1 MATVTYSIF
10 SKGWTSFWSYSPDWM
25 IGLNS
30 SFYSFSG
37 GDLYKHNDSTVPRNN
52 FYGAQY
58 KSTITTV
65 FNDDPMQQKMF
76 KTLSQ
81 DSNKPWKAI
90 IDTDI
95 NTAEMDSRYFNQKE
109 DEWFAFIRRVD
120 NTIDLKA
127 VSTQGIGNATSVNS
141 TDPDAVVVT
150 FAFNINNP
158 ISIGDSIY
166 KMGIVDPTAD
176 PVIAD
181 GTLTSIGVVTAMT
194 ATTLTIDANPG
205 TIPLIS
211 DFLVGV
217 KNSQVESYGSRGF
230 FMSVKLENEDTTQVE
245 MFSIGSSIFKSFP

>member
-1 MATVTYSIF
+1 MATITYSIF

-25 IGLNS
+25 LGLNS

-37 GDLYKHNDSTVPRNN
+37 GDLYKHNDSTVNRNN
-52 FYGAQY
+52 FYGVQY

-65 FNDDPMQQKMF
+65 FNDNPMQQKMF

-109 DEWFAFIRRVD
+109 DEWFAFIRRID

-127 VSTQGIGNATSVNS
+127 VSTQGIGNATSIDS
-141 TDPDAVVVT
+141 SIPSAVVVT

-158 ISIGDSIY
+158 ISIGDKLY
-166 KMGIVDPTAD
+166 KMGVTGTNPPIS
-176 PVIAD
+176 D
-181 GTLTSIGVVTAMT
+181 GTMTLIGSVTDMTS
-194 ATTLTIDANPG
+194 TTLTIDTTTG
-205 TIPLIS
+205 VVPLIS
-211 DFLVGV
+211 DFLIAV

>member
-1 MATVTYSIF
+1 MATITYSIF

-25 IGLNS
+25 LGLNS

-37 GDLYKHNDSTVPRNN
+37 GDLYKHNDSTVNRNN
-52 FYGAQY
+52 FYGVQY

-65 FNDDPMQQKMF
+65 FNDNPMQQKMF

-109 DEWFAFIRRVD
+109 DEWFAFIRRID

-127 VSTQGIGNATSVNS
+127 VSTQGIGNATSIDS
-141 TDPDAVVVT
+141 SIPSAVVVT

-158 ISIGDSIY
+158 ISIGDNIY

-181 GTLTSIGVVTAMT
+181 GTMTLIGSVTGMTPTTLEIDTTIGVV
-194 ATTLTIDANPG
+194 
-205 TIPLIS
+205 PLIS

-217 KNSQVESYGSRGF
+217 KNSQVEAYGSRGF
-230 FMSVKLENEDTTQVE
+230 FMAVKLENEDTTQGE
-245 MFSIGSSIFKSFP
+245 MFSIGSSIFKSVR

>member
-1 MATVTYSIF
+1 MATITYSIF

-25 IGLNS
+25 LGLNS

-37 GDLYKHNDSTVPRNN
+37 GDLYKHNDSTVNRNN
-52 FYGAQY
+52 FYGVQY

-65 FNDDPMQQKMF
+65 FNDNPMQQKMF

-95 NTAEMDSRYFNQKE
+95 NTAEMDASYFNQKE
-109 DEWFAFIRRVD
+109 DEWFAYIRRVD

-127 VSTQGIGNATSVNS
+127 VSTQGIGNATSIDS
-141 TDPDAVVVT
+141 SIPSAVVVT

-158 ISIGDSIY
+158 ISIGDKLY
-166 KMGIVDPTAD
+166 KMGVTGTNPPIS
-176 PVIAD
+176 D
-181 GTLTSIGVVTAMT
+181 GTMTLIGSVTDMTS
-194 ATTLTIDANPG
+194 TTLTIDTTTG
-205 TIPLIS
+205 VVPLIS
-211 DFLVGV
+211 DFLIAV

>member
-1 MATVTYSIF
+1 MATITYSIF

-52 FYGAQY
+52 FYGTQH

-95 NTAEMDSRYFNQKE
+95 NTAEMDASYFNQKE
-109 DEWFAFIRRVD
+109 DEWFAYIRRVD

-127 VSTQGIGNATSVNS
+127 VSTQGIGNATIPS
-141 TDPDAVVVT
+141 AVVVT

-158 ISIGDSIY
+158 ISIGDNIY

-181 GTLTSIGVVTAMT
+181 GTMTLIGSVTGMTS
-194 ATTLTIDANPG
+194 TTLTIDADPG

-245 MFSIGSSIFKSFP
+245 MFSIGSSVFKSFP

>member
-1 MATVTYSIF
+1 M
-10 SKGWTSFWSYSPDWM
+10 
-25 IGLNS
+25 
-30 SFYSFSG
+30 
-37 GDLYKHNDSTVPRNN
+37 
-52 FYGAQY
+52 
-58 KSTITTV
+58 

-95 NTAEMDSRYFNQKE
+95 NTAEIAASYFNQKE
-109 DEWFAFIRRVD
+109 DEWFAYIRRVD

-127 VSTQGIGNATSVNS
+127 VSTQGIGNATSVNG

-166 KMGIVDPTAD
+166 KMGIVDPAAD

>member
-1 MATVTYSIF
+1 VVAY
-10 SKGWTSFWSYSPDWM
+10 
-25 IGLNS
+25 
-30 SFYSFSG
+30 
-37 GDLYKHNDSTVPRNN
+37 
-52 FYGAQY
+52 
-58 KSTITTV
+58 
-65 FNDDPMQQKMF
+65 
-76 KTLSQ
+76 
-81 DSNKPWKAI
+81 
-90 IDTDI
+90 
-95 NTAEMDSRYFNQKE
+95 
-109 DEWFAFIRRVD
+109 IRRVD

-127 VSTQGIGNATSVNS
+127 VSTQGIGNATSVDS

-158 ISIGDSIY
+158 ISIGDNIY